1 MVEKKFRGILAKP
14 LVGRQLLSLMLV
26 AASETTRVLVS
37 PTTSFLG
44 KFPSSCL
51 RTSALPQDKL
61 SSKWWYQ
68 FSSYPRNSPK
78 AFQWRDG
85 SHSNAGRALN
95 PNKTFQRALSKA
107 SGQKVGVSK
116 VWV

>member
-37 PTTSFLG
+37 PTTSFWG

-51 RTSALPQDKL
+51 RTSALPQD
-61 SSKWWYQ
+61 
-68 FSSYPRNSPK
+68 SYPLNGGTSSPLIP
-78 AFQWRDG
+78 AIPRR
-85 SHSNAGRALN
+85 HSN
-95 PNKTFQRALSKA
+95 
-107 SGQKVGVSK
+107 GVT
-116 VWV
+116 VVTPMQAEP